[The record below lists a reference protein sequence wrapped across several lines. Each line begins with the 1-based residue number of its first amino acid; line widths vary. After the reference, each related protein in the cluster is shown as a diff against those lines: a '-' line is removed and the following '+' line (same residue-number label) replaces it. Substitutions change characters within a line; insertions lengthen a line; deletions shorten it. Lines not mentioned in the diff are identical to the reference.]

1 MDILD
6 YAFLQ
11 KAIDKVA
18 KSLPTVNIGKFLA
31 LWDCST
37 GLPET
42 DPADGVPYTYT
53 TGDFYIISAVDS
65 TTNYMPNGSTYDG
78 TASTTADSGHTEI
91 NDMYFYDGALWRR
104 LKNSEPSLSTEA
116 WTFTLEDG
124 TTVTKN
130 VVVSG

>member
-1 MDILD
+1 MDEALLF
-6 YAFLQ
+6 ALLK
-11 KAIDKVA
+11 KAQSTMPKVE
-18 KSLPTVNIGKFLA
+18 VGKFLA

-53 TGDFYIISAVDS
+53 TGDFYIVSGVDN
-65 TTNYMPNGSTYDG
+65 TTNYMPNGTSYDG
-78 TASTTADSGHTEI
+78 TASTTVDSGSPKI

-104 LKNSEPSLSTEA
+104 LKNSEPSLSTEQ
-116 WTFTLEDG
+116 WTFTLEGG